1 MIWGALKRAPFKRVC
16 SSAGRAA
23 VSKAAGR
30 GFESLRTRYGI
41 LFERGIKMAVDVNMM
56 EVKKTQQLSKPVNQ
70 AAATSET
77 VVKSVQWKN
86 FLGDIKS
93 EFSKISWTSPE
104 ELRTYTKIVV
114 AGTFIFGMGIYL
126 MDIIIQTVL
135 SGLNG
140 IMSLIA
146 G

>member
-1 MIWGALKRAPFKRVC
+1 
-16 SSAGRAA
+16 
-23 VSKAAGR
+23 
-30 GFESLRTRYGI
+30 
-41 LFERGIKMAVDVNMM
+41 MAVDVNMM

-140 IMSLIA
+140 FMSLIA